1 MDNGAAKV
9 LSTGKTE
16 GREGIVFGR
25 QQELLYRTIAINPMV
40 QSFADRLADLPDR
53 ILVQQKQYL
62 DVFFSAVITM
72 SFKKFAIGVKTF
84 WQVPVFQGSGMI
96 QCPRL
101 TF

>member
-1 MDNGAAKV
+1 MDNSVAEV
-9 LSTGKTE
+9 LSTGKIE
-16 GREGIVFGR
+16 GREGIVFGS

-72 SFKKFAIGVKTF
+72 CLKTSAIGVKTIR
-84 WQVPVFQGSGMI
+84 QVPVLQGSGMI
-96 QCPRL
+96 Q
-101 TF
+101 

>member
-9 LSTGKTE
+9 LSAGKTE

-72 SFKKFAIGVKTF
+72 CLKTSAIGVKAIR
-84 WQVPVFQGSGMI
+84 QVPVLQGSGMI
-96 QCPRL
+96 Q
-101 TF
+101 